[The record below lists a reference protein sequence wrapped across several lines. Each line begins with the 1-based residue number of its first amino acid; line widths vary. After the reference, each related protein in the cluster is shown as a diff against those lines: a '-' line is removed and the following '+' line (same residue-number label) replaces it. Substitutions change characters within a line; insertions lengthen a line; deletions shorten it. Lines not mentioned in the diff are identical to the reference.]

1 MRVKWEPTSTK
12 CAGQHT
18 GAAHG
23 RTCLTGAIAGRALV
37 HKRDSWG
44 TAVSA
49 LKVQCTFLI
58 APRHKLAMLC
68 LLVLASTGPEHD
80 LSIRC

>member
-1 MRVKWEPTSTK
+1 MRLKGELTSMK
-12 CAGQHT
+12 YAGQQT
-18 GAAHG
+18 GVAHG

-49 LKVQCTFLI
+49 LKVAFQLSNFLQ
-58 APRHKLAMLC
+58 
-68 LLVLASTGPEHD
+68 T
-80 LSIRC
+80 

>member
-1 MRVKWEPTSTK
+1 MD
-12 CAGQHT
+12 CAGQQT
-18 GAAHG
+18 GVAHG

-49 LKVQCTFLI
+49 LKVPSAFLV
-58 APRHKLAMLC
+58 APDISLQRH
-68 LLVLASTGPEHD
+68 V
-80 LSIRC
+80 